1 MNERRGRMIRLKPE
15 TRISYRCSPSER
27 RAKTTDPGHAPCR
40 QTRQQRRLLGNR
52 PTLPGFFDFDPTWE
66 LFPSSKGGSEFQVQD
81 EDEDG
86 PEEAEETELRQPGT
100 KGLRAKANPKPYM
113 TLVSRAQGRGRGQAR
128 AHGDDDNDD
137 DEEEAEDQ
145 VFSDTGVRF
154 GGETGLKP
162 HVTLVS
168 LDRRNVT
175 RTTSER
181 RQRRRRTT
189 KRRRRTRRG
198 SQEDKD
204 PRQAR
209 SRIRLGRKCQLD

>member
-40 QTRQQRRLLGNR
+40 RTRQQRRLLGNR
-52 PTLPGFFDFDPTWE
+52 PTVPGFFDFDPTWE
-66 LFPSSKGGSEFQVQD
+66 LLPSSKGGSEFQVQD

-86 PEEAEETELRQPGT
+86 PEEAEETELQQPGT

-128 AHGDDDNDD
+128 AHGDDDND
-137 DEEEAEDQ
+137 EEEAEDQ

-154 GGETGLKP
+154 GGETGLKTTRDSRFSRP
-162 HVTLVS
+162 QER
-168 LDRRNVT
+168 DENNE
-175 RTTSER
+175 RTTT
-181 RQRRRRTT
+181 TT
-189 KRRRRTRRG
+189 KAHDEATKTHEERKPRG
-198 SQEDKD
+198 
-204 PRQAR
+204 
-209 SRIRLGRKCQLD
+209 